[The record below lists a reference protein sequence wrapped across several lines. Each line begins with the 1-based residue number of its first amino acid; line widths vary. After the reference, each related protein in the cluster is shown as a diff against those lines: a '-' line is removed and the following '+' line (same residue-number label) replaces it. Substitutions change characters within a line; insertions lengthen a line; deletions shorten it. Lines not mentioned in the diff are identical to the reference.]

1 MLPKVHS
8 PEVFAQVLQL
18 VARGETIAAA
28 ARSIGVNREAVTNWA
43 RRFPD
48 FGRDLARAVEDGAD
62 AIADE
67 TMRIVDG
74 DDLDDEVE
82 MVDLVTKQLALVPR
96 KVKLAAAGG
105 DPVARARLRSEM
117 RLKLL
122 AARSP
127 EKYGN
132 KVLHAGHDGGAIKT
146 SHAIDI
152 KSIAAQ
158 LRAAASG
165 RPLDAS
171 GDAPVIEHAG
181 SALGDDGRIRRRY
194 TALPAATRD
203 DEETKKR
210 LTQSSDSFNGGQVN
224 NEGDSQCLPPTAQSK
239 THSAPSTTQ
248 SAQGAAQAATSPLN
262 GTNPR
267 ACTTPMSAVISGTA
281 PRDGA
286 YDATR
291 NASRVAARD
300 AARSGEGA
308 AIGADGQGGDRG
320 GDRGAAQGGD
330 RGAADRADGQGGDR
344 GGDRG
349 GPAIPRGAE
358 SPATGERGPTVTKP
372 TDTQNSNNSSTCFPA
387 DSDWSPEDYV

>member
-1 MLPKVHS
+1 MLPRVHS
-8 PEVFAQVLQL
+8 PEVFDEILNRVAQ
-18 VARGETIAAA
+18 GETIASAA
-28 ARSIGVNREAVTNWA
+28 KRIGVDRAAVANWA
-43 RRFPD
+43 RRFPE
-48 FGRDLARAVEDGAD
+48 FGRDLAKAMEDGAD

-67 TMRIVDG
+67 ALRIVDG

-82 MVDLVTKQLALVPR
+82 MVDLVTKRLALVPR

-122 AARSP
+122 AVRSP

-165 RPLDAS
+165 RPLEAS

-181 SALGDDGRIRRRY
+181 SVPGDDGRIRRRY

-210 LTQSSDSFNGGQVN
+210 LTQSSDSFNGGHVS
-224 NEGDSQCLPPTAQSK
+224 NEGDSQCPQPFTPSG
-239 THSAPSTTQ
+239 THNAPSTRR
-248 SAQGAAQAATSPLN
+248 SARDAAQMDTSPLN

-308 AIGADGQGGDRG
+308 ADRADGQGGDRG
-320 GDRGAAQGGD
+320 AAQ
-330 RGAADRADGQGGDR
+330 GAADRADGQGGDR
-344 GGDRG
+344 R
-349 GPAIPRGAE
+349 GPALPRGAE
-358 SPATGERGPTVTKP
+358 SPATGERGPTVTKS

>member
-1 MLPKVHS
+1 MLPRVHS
-8 PEVFAQVLQL
+8 PEVFDEILNRVAQ
-18 VARGETIAAA
+18 GETIASAA
-28 ARSIGVNREAVTNWA
+28 KRIGVDRAAVANWA

-48 FGRDLARAVEDGAD
+48 FGRDLAKAMEDGAD
-62 AIADE
+62 ALADE
-67 TMRIVDG
+67 TLRIVDG

-165 RPLDAS
+165 RPLEAS
-171 GDAPVIEHAG
+171 GDAPVIEHGG

-203 DEETKKR
+203 DVA
-210 LTQSSDSFNGGQVN
+210 DVAG
-224 NEGDSQCLPPTAQSK
+224 
-239 THSAPSTTQ
+239 
-248 SAQGAAQAATSPLN
+248 
-262 GTNPR
+262 
-267 ACTTPMSAVISGTA
+267 
-281 PRDGA
+281 
-286 YDATR
+286 
-291 NASRVAARD
+291 NASATAGGARG
-300 AARSGEGA
+300 SG
-308 AIGADGQGGDRG
+308 RM
-320 GDRGAAQGGD
+320 AQGGD
-330 RGAADRADGQGGDR
+330 RV
-344 GGDRG
+344 
-349 GPAIPRGAE
+349 GPATPQGAE
-358 SPATGERGPTVTKP
+358 SPATGERGPTVAKP
-372 TDTQNSNNSSTCFPA
+372 TDTQNSSNSSTCFPSA
-387 DSDWSPEDYV
+387 AEWRPEDYV

>member
-82 MVDLVTKQLALVPR
+82 MIDLTTKQLALVPR

-165 RPLDAS
+165 RPLEAS
-171 GDAPVIEHAG
+171 GDAPVIEHGG

-203 DEETKKR
+203 DVADVAGNASATA
-210 LTQSSDSFNGGQVN
+210 GGQ
-224 NEGDSQCLPPTAQSK
+224 
-239 THSAPSTTQ
+239 
-248 SAQGAAQAATSPLN
+248 
-262 GTNPR
+262 
-267 ACTTPMSAVISGTA
+267 
-281 PRDGA
+281 
-286 YDATR
+286 
-291 NASRVAARD
+291 
-300 AARSGEGA
+300 
-308 AIGADGQGGDRG
+308 G
-320 GDRGAAQGGD
+320 GDRGAAQG
-330 RGAADRADGQGGDR
+330 AADRADGQ

-358 SPATGERGPTVTKP
+358 SPATNERGPTVAKHTS
-372 TDTQNSNNSSTCFPA
+372 TQNSSNSSTCFPA

>member
-1 MLPKVHS
+1 MVVRLTALLAVPLVPAGVRRYIVAMLPKVHS

-67 TMRIVDG
+67 ALRIVDG

-165 RPLDAS
+165 RPLEAS

-203 DEETKKR
+203 DVADVAGNASTTAGGAR
-210 LTQSSDSFNGGQVN
+210 GSDRGGQ
-224 NEGDSQCLPPTAQSK
+224 G
-239 THSAPSTTQ
+239 ST
-248 SAQGAAQAATSPLN
+248 QG
-262 GTNPR
+262 
-267 ACTTPMSAVISGTA
+267 
-281 PRDGA
+281 
-286 YDATR
+286 
-291 NASRVAARD
+291 
-300 AARSGEGA
+300 ARSGGRMA
-308 AIGADGQGGDRG
+308 QRSDR
-320 GDRGAAQGGD
+320 R
-330 RGAADRADGQGGDR
+330 
-344 GGDRG
+344 
-349 GPAIPRGAE
+349 GPALPRRAE
-358 SPATGERGPTVTKP
+358 SPATSERGPTVTKS

>member
-48 FGRDLARAVEDGAD
+48 FGRDLAKAVEDGAD

-82 MVDLVTKQLALVPR
+82 MIDLTTKQLALVPR

-165 RPLDAS
+165 RPLEAS
-171 GDAPVIEHAG
+171 SDAPVIEHGG

-203 DEETKKR
+203 DVV
-210 LTQSSDSFNGGQVN
+210 DVA
-224 NEGDSQCLPPTAQSK
+224 GDA
-239 THSAPSTTQ
+239 STT
-248 SAQGAAQAATSPLN
+248 AGGA
-262 GTNPR
+262 
-267 ACTTPMSAVISGTA
+267 
-281 PRDGA
+281 
-286 YDATR
+286 
-291 NASRVAARD
+291 
-300 AARSGEGA
+300 
-308 AIGADGQGGDRG
+308 RG
-320 GDRGAAQGGD
+320 GDRGAAQ
-330 RGAADRADGQGGDR
+330 GAADRADGQGGDR
-344 GGDRG
+344 R
-349 GPAIPRGAE
+349 GPALPRGAE
-358 SPATGERGPTVTKP
+358 SPATGERGPTVTKS

>member
-1 MLPKVHS
+1 MDSALDRSAHPPLVLAGVRRYIVAMLPKVHS

-82 MVDLVTKQLALVPR
+82 MVDLTTKQLALVPR

-117 RLKLL
+117 RMKLL
-122 AARSP
+122 AVRSP

-171 GDAPVIEHAG
+171 SDAPVIEHAG

-203 DEETKKR
+203 DVA
-210 LTQSSDSFNGGQVN
+210 DVVGN
-224 NEGDSQCLPPTAQSK
+224 A
-239 THSAPSTTQ
+239 STTAG
-248 SAQGAAQAATSPLN
+248 SARGSGQ
-262 GTNPR
+262 R
-267 ACTTPMSAVISGTA
+267 A
-281 PRDGA
+281 R
-286 YDATR
+286 
-291 NASRVAARD
+291 
-300 AARSGEGA
+300 
-308 AIGADGQGGDRG
+308 
-320 GDRGAAQGGD
+320 GGD

-344 GGDRG
+344 R
-349 GPAIPRGAE
+349 GPALPRRAE
-358 SPATGERGPTVTKP
+358 SPATGERGPTVTKS

>member
-1 MLPKVHS
+1 MHS

-67 TMRIVDG
+67 ALRIVDG

-82 MVDLVTKQLALVPR
+82 MIDLVTKQLALVPR

-171 GDAPVIEHAG
+171 SDAPVIEHGG

-194 TALPAATRD
+194 TAPPAATRD
-203 DEETKKR
+203 DVAGNASATA
-210 LTQSSDSFNGGQVN
+210 GGARGSGQRARG
-224 NEGDSQCLPPTAQSK
+224 GDR
-239 THSAPSTTQ
+239 
-248 SAQGAAQAATSPLN
+248 GAAD
-262 GTNPR
+262 R
-267 ACTTPMSAVISGTA
+267 
-281 PRDGA
+281 
-286 YDATR
+286 
-291 NASRVAARD
+291 
-300 AARSGEGA
+300 
-308 AIGADGQGGDRG
+308 ADGQGGDRG
-320 GDRGAAQGGD
+320 AADWADGQGGD

-344 GGDRG
+344 R
-349 GPAIPRGAE
+349 GPALPRRAE
-358 SPATGERGPTVTKP
+358 SPATGERGPTVTKS
-372 TDTQNSNNSSTCFPA
+372 TDTQNSSNSSTYFPA

>member
-8 PEVFAQVLQL
+8 PEVFAEVIAR
-18 VARGETIAAA
+18 VAKGETIAAVA
-28 ARSIGVNREAVTNWA
+28 KRIGVDRAAVTNWA
-43 RRFPD
+43 RRFPE
-48 FGRDLARAVEDGAD
+48 FGRDLAKAMEDGAD
-62 AIADE
+62 ALADE
-67 TMRIVDG
+67 TLRIVDG
-74 DDLDDEVE
+74 DDLDDDVE
-82 MVDLVTKQLALVPR
+82 MADLTTKRLVIVPR

-171 GDAPVIEHAG
+171 SAPVIEHAG

-203 DEETKKR
+203 DEETRKR

-224 NEGDSQCLPPTAQSK
+224 NYGDSQCLPPTAHSG
-239 THSAPSTTQ
+239 THSAPSPTQ
-248 SAQGAAQAATSPLN
+248 SAQGGKGAT
-262 GTNPR
+262 
-267 ACTTPMSAVISGTA
+267 
-281 PRDGA
+281 
-286 YDATR
+286 
-291 NASRVAARD
+291 
-300 AARSGEGA
+300 
-308 AIGADGQGGDRG
+308 
-320 GDRGAAQGGD
+320 
-330 RGAADRADGQGGDR
+330 DRADGQGGDP
-344 GGDRG
+344 G
-349 GPAIPRGAE
+349 GPATPRGAE
-358 SPATGERGPTVTKP
+358 TAPARERGPIVAKHTS
-372 TDTQNSNNSSTCFPA
+372 TQNSNNSSTCFPGPA
-387 DSDWSPEDYV
+387 EWSPEDYV